1 MGVARDQLPKLPH
14 IRDDARFVCS
24 PPVRRSSRL
33 VRLLHMDAWMR
44 LTQRGNGFVGDI
56 GAGGEVN
63 VGHLG
68 AVGGEDD
75 DRGVGDVGAEGE
87 VHGREGRAV
96 GGEGDD
102 TATYF
107 LFNSRQL

>member
-1 MGVARDQLPKLPH
+1 MLCTLAGSHGSRLGTKNNAGQVPAAALLCAMGVARDQLPKLPH

-44 LTQRGNGFVGDI
+44 LTQRGNGFVGDV

-63 VGHLG
+63 LGKVGSKQHC
-68 AVGGEDD
+68 
-75 DRGVGDVGAEGE
+75 R
-87 VHGREGRAV
+87 HHQ
-96 GGEGDD
+96 
-102 TATYF
+102 
-107 LFNSRQL
+107 NC